1 MSVWICL
8 VCASLLSCAGQLCQK
23 QAGTRPSR
31 RGRRS
36 RHILFW
42 LGMALLCLG
51 CGMLLWLSVLQSIP
65 VSIAYPMLSL
75 NFVWVTLA
83 GWGIWRRAGRPSPLA
98 SGVGLI
104 VVGIVILGTSV

>member
-1 MSVWICL
+1 MRQPAELRRTALPETGDPPV
-8 VCASLLSCAGQLCQK
+8 
-23 QAGTRPSR
+23 PSR
-31 RGRRS
+31 TAES
-36 RHILFW
+36 PYTLW

-83 GWGIWRRAGRPSPLA
+83 GWGIWHEPVARRHWL
-98 SGVGLI
+98 GVGLI

>member
-23 QAGTRPSR
+23 TGDPPVPSR
-31 RGRRS
+31 TAES
-36 RHILFW
+36 PYTFW

-83 GWGIWRRAGRPSPLA
+83 GWGIWHEPVARRHWL
-98 SGVGLI
+98 GVGLI

>member
-23 QAGTRPSR
+23 QATRPSR

-75 NFVWVTLA
+75 NFV
-83 GWGIWRRAGRPSPLA
+83 
-98 SGVGLI
+98 
-104 VVGIVILGTSV
+104 